1 MMNKRVN
8 GLVVFFMMVSM
19 LAPIFFTTRSLAE
32 ATDTPAEL
40 LAFDLIEQQA
50 QQLTTELSL
59 LVPESE
65 KEQQITF
72 DVSNNYQINSERPV
86 VIDQETKAEIGTY
99 SYHNQQLSLELK
111 PVTKDT
117 TAQIQLSGEYLQD
130 ENDLSI
136 SYSVTNQQLIIPQ
149 EQLQQSD
156 TAIKES
162 SEPIEK
168 KAPIQ
173 ESESKAS
180 LLPYSSS
187 LALHADLNEAE
198 IVDGTESFDAN
209 NNPGNDASPNNQIV
223 RSFDTITYPIKMTL
237 NDSSGGTLN
246 NIRIKVTGTLHNGI
260 VAGRTNAVFA
270 DNSTNDYTH
279 NTVTFEDEYVVGATG
294 NAVTFPVVVNVLGAD
309 NGTVLQPEFHVQVIS
324 IDGVDVTSEDI
335 KVDFTQVI
343 PRTVSSKV
351 SIAPKISNGTV
362 KFASQTLVTAG
373 TFNKNHRTI
382 PLGVELMAVPL
393 EGKTDIK
400 GAAFPKDD
408 LQMKLNL
415 TGRVV
420 WDNNAKPA
428 HTLDF
433 NGTDQSPFIID
444 HHNYIVNTG
453 SNLISS
459 NPNTWSNA
467 ANVEY
472 KLREFNDSRSYWAG
486 SKMSDKASYN
496 ELNSIWDSGE
506 YGIDQYDLKN
516 EVTIDVKNY
525 QIGASYPIRRA
536 DGYTGRTVY
545 SPKEKVFTNQNIA
558 LILPNDYT
566 YQGNLN
572 PEQLDN
578 SLYYNVT
585 LSYTEGT
592 QTKKSST
599 EFSIRNE
606 VPGLKGT
613 LSANFKNP
621 DTGLPF
627 GKYTIAND
635 IDPYG
640 DGQAVSGAKV
650 ALSGGGTFG
659 DTTVEG
665 GYQYLQKWNTDAF
678 QMTNEDFNSNELLLQ
693 SVPVFGSIGYPH
705 TGKGYWYGISKKTNP
720 NSLENLKTANV
731 TDYDWYDGATIA
743 SNQTYD
749 KVGAV
754 LIDCR
759 LPIARTWKYNASN
772 NKKGVQLT
780 ITTEKLG
787 SSTTEGTPNIYVAE
801 MDVFR
806 DENRPLFNPDNPS
819 ASYNEPSRYSI
830 SNGYAIHKETK
841 YDENNKLVSL
851 QEPAQGHTKFDTLGI
866 VPVKVSN
873 AIEAEKSTYHSTENA
888 KWTIHDNG
896 LIASENYNEED
907 EIFWTV
913 TLPPGLSYQYGSGK
927 YDQAGLEPTV
937 TTNPDNSQTLV
948 WTIKAVSTPEE
959 TALLKNIEFE
969 TNFDDI
975 NINYS
980 NNVAELTVK
989 SVISTEKDTSQED
1002 LRTSTST
1009 INVMNI
1015 GRLGIYQTITPS
1027 IEEVNQTY
1035 TLSIVPYS
1043 TMREEEKVR
1052 GIVPLPKDGSYSG
1065 NSFEGQNE
1073 LTEIKTDIDPGKSIA
1088 IYLNDGLITE
1098 KNPNLID
1105 ITQNGWYLYTG
1116 SGQDLSNVQTVL
1128 YEFQQ
1133 KLQPNE
1139 STAIHL
1145 SLKNKQNSYGNTYR
1159 HQAFGNS
1166 LADYKVPISSN
1177 IVEHLVKGRKISGK
1191 VWLDE
1196 NKDGQ
1201 IQNTEP
1207 KLKNVPVKLY
1217 RKEGTNYIL
1226 VTENLRDESLKNIK
1240 TDANGKYE
1248 FEYLP
1253 AGKYIVLFD
1262 SDAPNLKG
1270 KLVTT
1275 FNTGDAATSSKVDID
1290 NQLAG
1295 LDGWNTILS
1304 QEFPE
1309 LEDMTEVRY
1318 EQNNLHLGVY
1328 SETEPSTSS
1337 SESTDDT
1344 TEPITTDSDTDTT
1357 EPTTTDSDTDTTEPT
1372 TTDSDT
1378 DITEP
1383 ITTDSDTDTTEPIV
1397 TDSETGSSG
1406 DAPSTTKPSNTDSDK
1421 DDSDT
1426 TSDSNRETNPKN
1438 SSLSTKSSETDKNIV
1453 VGGKQNTHI
1462 PPGSKMS
1469 RKDLPATATKRSL
1482 LPKTNDFSDNL
1493 CVFIGIGLLI
1503 FAGSMLIKQSKLS
1516 D

>member
-1 MMNKRVN
+1 MINKRVN
-8 GLVVFFMMVSM
+8 GLTVFLLLVSVIAPVFF
-19 LAPIFFTTRSLAE
+19 ATRSLAE
-32 ATDTPAEL
+32 ATDTPIEL
-40 LAFDLIEQQA
+40 ISFKLIEHQD
-50 QQLTTELSL
+50 QQLTAELSL
-59 LVPESE
+59 SVPESQD
-65 KEQQITF
+65 EQQITL
-72 DVSNNYQINSERPV
+72 DISDNYLIDSENLP
-86 VIDQETKAEIGTY
+86 VIDQETKETIGNCTY
-99 SYHNQQLSLELK
+99 QNRQINLDFN
-111 PVTKDT
+111 PMTKDT
-117 TAQIQLSGEYLQD
+117 TVEIQLKGDYLSD
-130 ENDLSI
+130 ENDLYVEHSA
-136 SYSVTNQQLIIPQ
+136 TNQRLIIQ
-149 EQLQQSD
+149 QDQLQQSD
-156 TAIKES
+156 SKINDS
-162 SEPIEK
+162 SDSVKK
-168 KAPIQ
+168 KANVQGLEP
-173 ESESKAS
+173 STSF
-180 LLPYSSS
+180 LPLSSS
-187 LALHADLNEAE
+187 LTLHADLNEAE
-198 IVDGTESFDAN
+198 IVDGTENFDVN
-209 NNPGNDASPNNQIV
+209 SNPGNDASPNNQIV

-270 DNSTNDYTH
+270 DNSINDYTH

-335 KVDFTQVI
+335 KADFTQVI

-351 SIAPKISNGTV
+351 SIAPKISHGTV
-362 KFASQTLVTAG
+362 KFASQTLVTAD

-393 EGKTDIK
+393 LGKTDIK
-400 GAAFPKDD
+400 GAAFPRDD
-408 LQMKLNL
+408 LQMELNL
-415 TGRVV
+415 KGRVV
-420 WDNNAKPA
+420 WDNHVKPV
-428 HTLDF
+428 HDLDF
-433 NGTDQSPFIID
+433 NSIDQSPFIID

-459 NPNTWSNA
+459 NPNTWSNT

-486 SKMSDKASYN
+486 SKRSDKASYD
-496 ELNSIWDSGE
+496 ELNSIWDSGKYE
-506 YGIDQYDLKN
+506 IDQYDLKN

-525 QIGASYPIRRA
+525 QIGASYPVRRA

-545 SPKEKVFTNQNIA
+545 GPNEKVFTNQN
-558 LILPNDYT
+558 LDLLLSNDYT
-566 YQGNLN
+566 YQGSLN
-572 PEQLDN
+572 PEKLDN
-578 SLYYNVT
+578 TLYYNAT
-585 LSYTEGT
+585 LSFIDDEGE
-592 QTKKSST
+592 TKESFT
-599 EFSIRNE
+599 EFAIRNE

-640 DGQAVSGAKV
+640 DGQTVSGAKV
-650 ALSGGGTFG
+650 ALSSGGTFG

-678 QMTNEDFNSNELLLQ
+678 RMTNEDFNSNELLLQ

-720 NSLENLKTANV
+720 NSLGNLKTANV

-780 ITTEKLG
+780 IITEKLG
-787 SSTTEGTPNIYVAE
+787 SSTTKDTPNIYVAE

-841 YDENNKLVSL
+841 YDEDNKLVSL

-873 AIEAEKSTYHSTENA
+873 AIEAERSTYHSTENA

-896 LIASENYNEED
+896 LIASKNYNEED

-937 TTNPDNSQTLV
+937 ITNPDKSQTLI

-975 NINYS
+975 NINYT
-980 NNVAELTVK
+980 NNVAELTVQ
-989 SVISTEKDTSQED
+989 SIISTEKDTSQDE
-1002 LRTSTST
+1002 LRTATAT

-1015 GRLGIYQTITPS
+1015 GRLGIYQTITPPV
-1027 IEEVNQTY
+1027 EEVNQAY

-1052 GIVPLPKDGSYSG
+1052 GIIPLPKDGSYSG
-1065 NSFEGQNE
+1065 NNFEGQNE
-1073 LTEIKTDIDPGKSIA
+1073 LTGIQTDIDPGKSIA
-1088 IYLNDGLITE
+1088 IYLNDSLVTE

-1105 ITQNGWYLYTG
+1105 TTQNGWYLYTG
-1116 SGQDLSNVQTVL
+1116 SSQDLSNVQTVL
-1128 YEFQQ
+1128 YEYQQ
-1133 KLQPNE
+1133 KLQPKE
-1139 STAIHL
+1139 LTAIHL
-1145 SLKNKQNSYGNTYR
+1145 DLKNKQNSYGNSYR

-1166 LADYKVPISSN
+1166 LSDYKVPISSN
-1177 IVEHLVKGRKISGK
+1177 IVEHSVKGRRISGK

-1196 NKDGQ
+1196 NRDGQ
-1201 IQNTEP
+1201 LQSAEP
-1207 KLKNVPVKLY
+1207 KLKNVPVSLY
-1217 RKEGTNYIL
+1217 RKDGSNYVL
-1226 VTENLRDESLKNIK
+1226 VLKNLRDESLKGIK
-1240 TDANGKYE
+1240 TDAAGNYA
-1248 FEYLP
+1248 FEYL
-1253 AGKYIVLFD
+1253 ATGEYIVSFD
-1262 SDAPNLKG
+1262 QKASVLKN
-1270 KLVTT
+1270 KKITT
-1275 FNTGDAATSSKVDID
+1275 FDTGDKATSSKVDKD
-1290 NQLAG
+1290 NQLSG
-1295 LDGWNTILS
+1295 ITGWNTVLS
-1304 QEFPE
+1304 EDFP
-1309 LEDMTEVRY
+1309 LLKDMADNCY
-1318 EQNNLHLGVY
+1318 EQINLHLGVY
-1328 SETEPSTSS
+1328 TVNVPPPKPPDPLDPPEPSK
-1337 SESTDDT
+1337 
-1344 TEPITTDSDTDTT
+1344 P
-1357 EPTTTDSDTDTTEPT
+1357 PGP
-1372 TTDSDT
+1372 
-1378 DITEP
+1378 
-1383 ITTDSDTDTTEPIV
+1383 
-1397 TDSETGSSG
+1397 
-1406 DAPSTTKPSNTDSDK
+1406 APSTT
-1421 DDSDT
+1421 DDSNSST
-1426 TSDSNRETNPKN
+1426 TSN
-1438 SSLSTKSSETDKNIV
+1438 SSGKDSSTSESSETEKSG
-1453 VGGKQNTHI
+1453 VGGIGGKNI
-1462 PPGSKMS
+1462 PPGSQIN
-1469 RKDLPATATKRSL
+1469 RKDLPVTNSKRSL
-1482 LPKTNDFSDNL
+1482 LPKTNDLSGTLFI
-1493 CVFIGIGLLI
+1493 VFGVCLLI
-1503 FAGSMLIKQSKLS
+1503 LSGSILIKRSKQSK
-1516 D
+1516 